1 MQVQKKTR
9 FGRWSVARGPGF
21 GPPKVQKEA
30 SAFTAP
36 LPVDVDV
43 NGDNVQAKAFTSKY
57 HEVPGHAEATI
68 PGSRVANLSAEAHKE
83 ARGAALLL
91 GKVLTVLGS
100 LLFLWWTLGLW
111 HLHQHDAAE
120 VKSLEAELQVIHTK
134 NAELKDQ
141 RDHLQSSTVAL
152 QNEKAE
158 AEAHVF
164 DQSSELEDRNGL
176 IQQLQDDLQAVSG
189 AASDLSTEMAQGA
202 AASRRAAEA
211 SQQTLAS
218 VRQVMHGNQVRLATQ
233 KGEIQMLENR
243 SSLLQNQ
250 IQVAQ
255 KEASHFSSSLQEAK
269 TQQKFLQKQLKVAQ
283 GTSDALRKQ
292 LSEAKREDGKR
303 LHEATEHEAQAVS
316 KVQEQVKSSDQFIQK
331 LLHRLAIATQQR
343 EAGEVRVAKLENQL
357 KTKDSFAKDVAKRL
371 QLLSEDTGRRLKIK

>member
-9 FGRWSVARGPGF
+9 FGRWSVVRGPGF
-21 GPPKVQKEA
+21 GPPNVRSKEA

-43 NGDNVQAKAFTSKY
+43 NGDNVQAKAFASKY
-57 HEVPGHAEATI
+57 HEVPDTEAT
-68 PGSRVANLSAEAHKE
+68 GSRVANLSAEAHKE

-100 LLFLWWTLGLW
+100 LLFLWWTIGLW

-134 NAELKDQ
+134 NVELKDQ

-158 AEAHVF
+158 AEAQVF

-211 SQQTLAS
+211 SQTTLAS
-218 VRQVMHGNQVRLATQ
+218 VRQVMRSNQVRLATQ

-250 IQVAQ
+250 IQVSQ
-255 KEASHFSSSLQEAK
+255 KEARHSSGSLQEAK
-269 TQQKFLQKQLKVAQ
+269 KQQKFLQKQLKVAQ

-292 LSEAKREDGKR
+292 LSKAKREDGKR
-303 LHEATEHEAQAVS
+303 LHEATEHEVQAVS

-343 EAGEVRVAKLENQL
+343 EAGEVRLAKLENQL

>member
-1 MQVQKKTR
+1 MEVQKKTR

-21 GPPKVQKEA
+21 GPPNMHMEA

-43 NGDNVQAKAFTSKY
+43 NGDNVQAKAFKSSKF
-57 HEVPGHAEATI
+57 HEACETEVTR
-68 PGSRVANLSAEAHKE
+68 SRVANLSAEAQKE

-134 NAELKDQ
+134 NVE
-141 RDHLQSSTVAL
+141 LQSSTVSL
-152 QNEKAE
+152 QHAKTE
-158 AEAHVF
+158 AEARVL
-164 DQSSELEDRNGL
+164 DRSSELEDRNGL
-176 IQQLQDDLQAVSG
+176 IQQLQDELQAASG
-189 AASDLSTEMAQGA
+189 AALDLSTEMAQGA
-202 AASRRAAEA
+202 AASRRTAEE
-211 SQQTLAS
+211 SQETLAT
-218 VRQVMHGNQVRLATQ
+218 VRQVMHRNQLRLATQ
-233 KGEIQMLENR
+233 TGEIQTLENR
-243 SSLLQNQ
+243 

-255 KEASHFSSSLQEAK
+255 KQASRSNSSLQEAK
-269 TQQKFLQKQLKVAQ
+269 KTQKFLQKQLKVAQ
-283 GTSDALRKQ
+283 GTSDTLRKQ
-292 LSEAKREDGKR
+292 LSEAKREDGKH
-303 LHEATEHEAQAVS
+303 LHEATKHEAQAVS
-316 KVQEQVKSSDQFIQK
+316 KVQEQVKNSDQFIQK

-343 EAGEVRVAKLENQL
+343 EAGEVREANLQNQL

-371 QLLSEDTGRRLKIK
+371 QLLSEDTGRRLKM